1 VGAVAWCLAAA
12 LAVFVAAHGVLV
24 VGLARRRAW
33 GRAAIAL
40 LVPPLAPWWGYRA
53 GMRVAALVWGA
64 SLLLYAAGVVA
75 A

>member
-1 VGAVAWCLAAA
+1 VRTVAWCLAAA
-12 LAVFVAAHGVLV
+12 LAIFVAAHGVLV

-53 GMRVAALVWGA
+53 GMRVATLAWCA
-64 SLLLYAAGVVA
+64 ALLLYTAGVVA